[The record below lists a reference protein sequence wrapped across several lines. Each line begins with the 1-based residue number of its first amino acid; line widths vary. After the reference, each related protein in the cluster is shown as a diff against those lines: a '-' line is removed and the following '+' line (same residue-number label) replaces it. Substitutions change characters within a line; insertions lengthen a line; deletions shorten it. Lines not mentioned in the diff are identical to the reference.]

1 MKEFNI
7 NLITLNYNDA
17 DTTINFIKKILNYKT
32 IDHIVVVDNQ
42 STDDSF
48 KKIREITNNKI
59 VLLSSGANKGYGY
72 GNNFGIRYVN
82 EHFDSDFIVIANPDV
97 TFKEET
103 LNSICDILTQNERA
117 VMASAVMTDAYGN
130 KQINTAW
137 RSLSPLAFILNEEA
151 LIHRIFK
158 LNRYS
163 NLFNNNLNVKKVDC
177 LAGSF
182 FVLKKDKLFEQGI
195 YDENMFLYCEEDYL
209 GLRLKQEGRSALLLL
224 NKNFMHIHGQT
235 INKAYSKTKQDKLIF
250 KNEIYLLQNYMD
262 ASKLT
267 VNFAKA
273 FFNFCIA
280 ERFLF
285 RTIRQIIKGA

>member
-17 DTTINFIKKILNYKT
+17 DTTINFVKRILNYK
-32 IDHIVVVDNQ
+32 IINHIVVVDNQ

-48 KKIREITNNKI
+48 KKLKEIINNKV

-82 EHFDSDFIVIANPDV
+82 KHFDSDFIVIANPDV

-103 LNSICDILTQNERA
+103 LNSICDILAQNERA
-117 VMASAVMTDAYGN
+117 VMASTVMADAYGN
-130 KQINTAW
+130 KQTNTAW
-137 RSLSPLAFILNEEA
+137 RSLSPLTFTLNEGAFI
-151 LIHRIFK
+151 HRVFK
-158 LNRYS
+158 LNQYS
-163 NLFNNNLNVKKVDC
+163 NLFNSNLNVRKVDC

-182 FVLKKDKLFEQGI
+182 FVLKKDKLFEKGI
-195 YDENMFLYCEEDYL
+195 YDEKMFLYCEEDYL
-209 GLRLKQEGRSALLLL
+209 GLRLKQEGRSALLIL
-224 NKNFMHIHGQT
+224 NDSFMHTHGQT

-250 KNEIYLLQNYMD
+250 KNEIYLLQNYMN
-262 ASKLT
+262 ASRLT

-273 FFNFCIA
+273 FFNFCIV